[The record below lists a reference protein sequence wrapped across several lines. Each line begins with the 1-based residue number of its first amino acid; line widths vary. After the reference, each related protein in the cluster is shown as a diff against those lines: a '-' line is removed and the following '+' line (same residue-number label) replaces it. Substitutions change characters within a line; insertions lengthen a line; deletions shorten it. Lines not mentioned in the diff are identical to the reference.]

1 MLGFQPTGGSEK
13 CLELFST
20 VLTPIWK
27 PDTNVGTFRQQR
39 TPLAKEQCNIFL
51 TFTLHPWQVQIQRSS
66 VGGGVRR
73 TKACT
78 R

>member
-20 VLTPIWK
+20 VLAPIWK

-39 TPLAKEQCNIFL
+39 TPLAKEQCNIF
-51 TFTLHPWQVQIQRSS
+51 
-66 VGGGVRR
+66 
-73 TKACT
+73 
-78 R
+78 